1 MQKDCIGGVIAT
13 ISLRIE
19 TMVTIDT
26 ISSSADRQTP
36 SAAGFVPRFVIGL
49 PALLKWLSRR
59 LDVRRSRLALLE
71 LSDEQLKD
79 IGLSR
84 TDAYREGI
92 RSWWD

>member
-1 MQKDCIGGVIAT
+1 
-13 ISLRIE
+13 
-19 TMVTIDT
+19 MVTIDT
-26 ISSSADRQTP
+26 ISSRAHRRTVST
-36 SAAGFVPRFVIGL
+36 AGFGPRFVIRL
-49 PALLKWLSRR
+49 PALLKALGRR
-59 LDVRRSRLALLE
+59 LEMRRSRLALLE